1 MTADLRFQSIRRA
14 VAEVVANEGE
24 AAGRLERA
32 QQLSA
37 GHSDSLAAIQR
48 LRPMVQLHCDE
59 LAAYLKES
67 GPAEPSCEI
76 TSPLSASRQSN
87 ALAEALRDL
96 SLAFHNCALGYG
108 MLYEVALRLYEP
120 RLREIAPKH
129 LKAHAD
135 AALSTA
141 GLLPGVVARQ
151 LAQDGLHC
159 ACLCPMCGLG
169 ACGCVDTGTQTLT
182 TAWRDAAASRPSLP
196 WASAVPAESEPPAFV
211 LQNPRPESQLARA
224 GVQGGERVLAVDG
237 QQVRD
242 FWEVQLAIR
251 KHSLGDEVG
260 FLIQRGS
267 ETPREFKCQH
277 VSEYPKT

>member
-1 MTADLRFQSIRRA
+1 MTADLRFQLIRRT
-14 VAEVVANEGE
+14 VTELVANEGE
-24 AAGRLERA
+24 VAGRLERA
-32 QQLSA
+32 EQLSA
-37 GHSDSLAAIQR
+37 GHPDILAVIER

-67 GPAEPSCEI
+67 GPAEPSGEI
-76 TSPLSASRQSN
+76 TSPLSVLRQSN

-96 SLAFHNCALGYG
+96 SLAFHNCALGYE
-108 MLYEVALRLYEP
+108 MLFEVALRLYEP

-141 GLLPGVVARQ
+141 QLLPGVVARQ

-169 ACGCVDTGTQTLT
+169 ACGCVDYGTQTLT
-182 TAWRDAAASRPSLP
+182 TAWRDAAASRPGLP
-196 WASAVPAESEPPAFV
+196 WPSEVPTESEPPAFV
-211 LQNPRPESQLARA
+211 LQTPKPDSQLARA
-224 GVQGGERVLAVDG
+224 GVLGGELVLAVDG
-237 QQVRD
+237 QKVRGFWDVQV
-242 FWEVQLAIR
+242 AIR

-260 FLIQRGS
+260 LLIQRGS
-267 ETPREFKCQH
+267 ETPRELKIRH
-277 VSEYPKT
+277 LSEYPKT